1 MTRLEFETIQPSV
14 GSSFRLYH
22 AADEESCRVYWH
34 YHPEYE
40 IVYIPAG
47 KGRRQIGQHLSR
59 YQEGELV
66 FIGPNIPHLNFAYG
80 QSSDF
85 EEYVI
90 QMREDFLGKE
100 FLKTVEMESVQLLF
114 QKSKRG
120 LAFGMHTKQK
130 VGEKIRLMPHQT
142 SFERMMTLLWVLQEM
157 ALATD
162 AELLHSEDK
171 SPDVPPKETERLRQI
186 YAFVETHFQTEM
198 EPNEVAATVNL
209 SLPAFCR
216 YFKKMTR
223 QTFTEFVNEYR
234 INHARAMLLQNVN
247 VSEVAFECGFNN
259 LSHFNRTFRKLTQQS
274 PTEYRQQFS
283 TTVYPLS

>member
-1 MTRLEFETIQPSV
+1 MARLEFETIQPTV
-14 GSSFRLYH
+14 GNSFRLYH
-22 AADEESCRVYWH
+22 ATDEESCRVYWH
-34 YHPEYE
+34 HHPEYE

-47 KGRRQIGQHLSR
+47 NGRRQIGQHLSR
-59 YQEGELV
+59 YEEGELV

-90 QMREDFLGKE
+90 QMRGDFLGKE
-100 FLKTVEMESVQLLF
+100 FLNNVEMEAVQLLF

-120 LAFGMHTKQK
+120 LAFGIHTKQK
-130 VGEKIRLMPHQT
+130 VGEKIRQMPHQMG
-142 SFERMMTLLWVLQEM
+142 FERMMTLLWVLQEM

-162 AELLHSEDK
+162 DELLHSEDK

-186 YAFVETHFQTEM
+186 YAFVEMHFQTEIDV
-198 EPNEVAATVNL
+198 NEVAATVNL

-223 QTFTEFVNEYR
+223 QTFTEFVNDYR
-234 INHARAMLLQNVN
+234 INHARVMLLQNISVA
-247 VSEVAFECGFNN
+247 EVAYECGFNN
-259 LSHFNRTFRKLTQQS
+259 LSHFNRTFRKLTRQS
-274 PTEYRQQFS
+274 PGEYRQQFS